1 MFREVLHIVVFSFAT
16 VVFMISLKD
25 EVKNLT
31 RQSPVKEKLTFI
43 AHLISVAILLFAAI
57 EAIMLICH

>member
-1 MFREVLHIVVFSFAT
+1 MFREVLHIVVFSFVT

-43 AHLISVAILLFAAI
+43 AHLILFAAF
-57 EAIMLICH
+57 EAIMLFCH